1 MAKTFL
7 ISTVAAGTFTINDLG
22 ARSFTHP
29 IVDFDLAL
37 EYTLDELQES
47 IDLRSAIEA
56 GDFTAKFDDTVV
68 ITSAALF
75 DEYMVDFD
83 HKQVKQNQD
92 DIANIDVTG
101 KKTWAYSFGEDGN
114 LNGDRYLK
122 TVGGSFSNISPYI
135 VPVACSLYGV
145 SVKSKDGSAISYNIV
160 VEDDGVAA
168 HTESVVT
175 ADSSF
180 DGALAVAFVAGSE
193 VAVQFDHTGD
203 NARDV
208 TVTVY
213 FEEV

>member
-29 IVDFDLAL
+29 IVDFDLAS
-37 EYTLDELQES
+37 EYTLDDLQES
-47 IDLRSAIEA
+47 DDLKALIEA
-56 GDFTAKFDDTVV
+56 GDLTAKFDDTVV

-101 KKTWAYSFGEDGN
+101 KKTWAYTFTEDKTIK
-114 LNGDRYLK
+114 GDRYLK
-122 TVGGSFSNISPYI
+122 TGNGVFSNLSPFI
-135 VPVACSLYGV
+135 VPVGCSLYGI
-145 SVKSKDGSAISYNIV
+145 SVKSKDGVAISYNVI
-160 VEDDGVAA
+160 VEDDGVTA
-168 HTESVVT
+168 HTEGVAT

-180 DGALAVAFVAGSE
+180 DGALSVAVAAGSE
-193 VAVQFDHTGD
+193 IAVKADHTGD
-203 NARDV
+203 DIQDI